1 MLGRGS
7 LREEHGGAIR
17 DERYLLKEAWW
28 RCKTLL
34 EKNIEREEKL
44 WLRNK
49 DEERKEER
57 KEESRSKEK
66 SRRDRIEIRCKAH
79 VKQRKKV
86 KAKNDT

>member
-28 RCKTLL
+28 RRKTLL

-44 WLRNK
+44 
-49 DEERKEER
+49 
-57 KEESRSKEK
+57 
-66 SRRDRIEIRCKAH
+66 
-79 VKQRKKV
+79 
-86 KAKNDT
+86 